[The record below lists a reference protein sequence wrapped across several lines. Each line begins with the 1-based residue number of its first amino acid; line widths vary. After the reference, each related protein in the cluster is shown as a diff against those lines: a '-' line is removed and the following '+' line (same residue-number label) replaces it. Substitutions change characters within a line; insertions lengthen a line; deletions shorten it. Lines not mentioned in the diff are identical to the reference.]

1 MQQCVNALL
10 HVHNVLKVS
19 RFLSSYLLFVFYAAL
34 NSLNYNPG
42 LFSKISKRM
51 NDSIKNLK
59 DRDWTETRA
68 HSSWQIFKI
77 MAEFV
82 DGFEALAKIGP
93 CISIFGSARTKP
105 GNRYYDLSKDIAFRL
120 AEEGFGIIT
129 GGGPGVMEAANKG
142 AQAAGGKS
150 VGANITLPH
159 EQNPNGFIDNDKRL
173 NFDYFFVRKVMFT
186 KYSQG
191 FVMMPGGFGTMD
203 EFFEVATLI
212 QTKKMTETPLVL
224 VGREY
229 WSGLLDWIHNVMME
243 KESNISPE
251 DLGLLKLF
259 DTADEV
265 VDYFRVFYTSNKLRP
280 NF

>member
-1 MQQCVNALL
+1 MKDKLTE
-10 HVHNVLKVS
+10 LK
-19 RFLSSYLLFVFYAAL
+19 
-34 NSLNYNPG
+34 
-42 LFSKISKRM
+42 M
-51 NDSIKNLK
+51 
-59 DRDWTETRA
+59 RDWTETKA

-82 DGFEALAKIGP
+82 QGFETLAKIGP

-105 GNRYYDLSKDIAFRL
+105 GHKYYELAVDIARRL

-129 GGGPGVMEAANKG
+129 GGGPGIMEAANKG
-142 AQAAGGKS
+142 ANMAEGRS
-150 VGANITLPH
+150 VGLNIDLPF
-159 EQNPNGFIDNDKRL
+159 EQTSNPFIDRDTFM

-191 FVMMPGGFGTMD
+191 FIMMPGGWGTMD

-212 QTKKMTETPLVL
+212 QTRKFTQTPMICIGSTYWNGLFHWMREAMY
-224 VGREY
+224 VGE
-229 WSGLLDWIHNVMME
+229 G
-243 KESNISPE
+243 NISPG
-251 DLGLLKLF
+251 DLEMIKVF

-265 VDYFRVFYTSNKLRP
+265 VSYIREFYTHNKLQP